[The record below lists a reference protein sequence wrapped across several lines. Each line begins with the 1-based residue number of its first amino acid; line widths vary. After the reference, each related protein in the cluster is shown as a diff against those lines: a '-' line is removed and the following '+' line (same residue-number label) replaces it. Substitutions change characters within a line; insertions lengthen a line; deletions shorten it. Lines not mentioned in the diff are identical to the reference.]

1 MTTLISSNSP
11 PNQPIHFRCHTPDL
25 ILTPTD
31 ELDDIA
37 QSKDLDFD
45 LDIFKIVKKALFGS
59 HKSNVVKLSTTDRAS
74 PLF

>member
-1 MTTLISSNSP
+1 VFNKWCYLGSAND
-11 PNQPIHFRCHTPDL
+11 H
-25 ILTPTD
+25 D

-74 PLF
+74 ALF